1 MTSTITSE
9 DNVTCIAQFKEGH
22 IKGGKTKHILP
33 KVFFTFGL
41 QKNDDINVQ
50 QVCSSKNL
58 EDFFTKSLSRKTFEQ
73 PTHKI
78 GFHNLID
85 EMSA

>member
-50 QVCSSKNL
+50 QVCLHENL
-58 EDFFTKSLSRKTFEQ
+58 EDFFYKVITKKNF
-73 PTHKI
+73 
-78 GFHNLID
+78 
-85 EMSA
+85 